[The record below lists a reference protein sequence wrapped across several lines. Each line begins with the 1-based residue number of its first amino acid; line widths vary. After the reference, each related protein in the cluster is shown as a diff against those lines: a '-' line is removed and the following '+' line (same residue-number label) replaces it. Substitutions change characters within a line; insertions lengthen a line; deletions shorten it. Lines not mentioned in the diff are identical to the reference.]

1 MDAGQVKAPE
11 IEESHSYADW
21 HLLAES
27 RLGETWRAQNAV
39 SGQKCVLKI
48 RRDDVA
54 NPGAAARRWAQAA
67 TLVSPHLQ
75 RLLHFNAQADGR
87 FVIVHEYVPGPSMRE
102 RISQGPIPVAQ
113 ALRHTRDIFSGL
125 MVLHQKG
132 MVHRDV
138 SPENIILSAYG
149 AVLIDFD
156 AVGMLTEDSGIGK
169 TTLAGDFAGKL
180 RYMSPEQIV
189 AAPQSASVDI
199 WAVGTVLYEALT
211 GAPQQSAQSVMDLSR
226 SLGAPPNLAAAP
238 QSVRPFLASL
248 LAPDPLG
255 RPDAQKAIKW
265 IDNLLVSMASD
276 NEPGFDKDVG
286 ADSFAMPVDQAKGPE
301 PDGTHGSPLSDGV
314 AACPAED
321 PFAEFPSQAE
331 PARPGALP
339 SPRAATKSGG
349 LGVGLAVLVIFG
361 ALGVLVAWALGYI
374 GQSNSNVDSAAPAR
388 GPSPTLLNP
397 WHLALLCGGILLVGS
412 SFFVARLLRASG
424 ARAEVALPYR
434 ALELMNAPDARDRLA
449 ETICLRID
457 AYREIAGRAAEDML
471 TVTMVALA
479 KEYAEA
485 ESADERFRALQ
496 MLNELHAKVSDTLK
510 PWWLQYENLIARAL
524 SVTTLVAGI
533 VAAIEGVRGLF

>member
-11 IEESHSYADW
+11 IEESHRYSDW

-54 NPGAAARRWAQAA
+54 NPGAAARRWEQAA

-87 FVIVHEYVPGPSMRE
+87 FVIVHEYVPGPSLRE

-211 GAPQQSAQSVMDLSR
+211 GAPLQSAQSVMDLSR
-226 SLGAPPNLAAAP
+226 SLGEPPNLAAAP

-255 RPDAQKAIKW
+255 RPDAQKAIRW

-276 NEPGFDKDVG
+276 NEPGVVEDVG
-286 ADSFAMPVDQAKGPE
+286 ADAFALPVEQGEGPA
-301 PDGTHGSPLSDGV
+301 SDGRPGSDDV
-314 AACPAED
+314 AAHRADD
-321 PFAEFPSQAE
+321 PFAEFPPQAE
-331 PARPGALP
+331 AARPAALP
-339 SPRAATKSGG
+339 RPRAASKSGG
-349 LGVGLAVLVIFG
+349 LGVGFAALVILG

-374 GQSNSNVDSAAPAR
+374 DQSGSNVDSEAPAR
-388 GPSPTLLNP
+388 GPSPILLNP

-434 ALELMNAPDARDRLA
+434 ALELINAPDARDRLA